1 MYHYIIGFIVIIL
14 IIIYSF
20 VPDTENI
27 ENIKIKQENNQKKRI
42 YEYKNK
48 VEPQNNICNENVCEL
63 KPMNENYKE
72 LYELYYYGIPNTYD
86 IEGNYI
92 PGVEP
97 DANKAIYY
105 LEQLIKSPEGTKLD
119 ILNLGKLYHQGM
131 HKFEPDIDKA
141 EDIFNNLIKDK
152 QITDDIWQ
160 QSIEGLQNIHKI
172 RVYKWLNIP
181 LNNEINNALNTD
193 DTEININLPDNIT
206 GDIIIDNETFNLNQ
220 ILLDADNNQLN
231 RQINNVRGSKKYND
245 LQNTH
250 DSQVLSTIKVS
261 LDKLM
266 KDKINNTND
275 KNMDVC
281 IHEINQYINKLP
293 DSDKK
298 KDAIKSLL
306 EVKHN
311 TNPLSHVGMSER
323 DILSLVW
330 NRIHNNEK
338 FNEDTIENLKHNM
351 FEELASMQEHGQ
363 TVCATGRM
371 TRLIDTLN
379 GVDEDVVIKPTYA
392 INEEMMNK
400 SSLIR
405 DRLLNEEKDK
415 DKLEAGTSSH
425 QEEFDK
431 KLKDTIISE
440 LKNDYVNSGILT
452 LSKFNTEI
460 KKWIDHI

>member
-1 MYHYIIGFIVIIL
+1 
-14 IIIYSF
+14 
-20 VPDTENI
+20 
-27 ENIKIKQENNQKKRI
+27 
-42 YEYKNK
+42 
-48 VEPQNNICNENVCEL
+48 
-63 KPMNENYKE
+63 
-72 LYELYYYGIPNTYD
+72 
-86 IEGNYI
+86 
-92 PGVEP
+92 
-97 DANKAIYY
+97 
-105 LEQLIKSPEGTKLD
+105 
-119 ILNLGKLYHQGM
+119 
-131 HKFEPDIDKA
+131 
-141 EDIFNNLIKDK
+141 
-152 QITDDIWQ
+152 
-160 QSIEGLQNIHKI
+160 
-172 RVYKWLNIP
+172 
-181 LNNEINNALNTD
+181 
-193 DTEININLPDNIT
+193 
-206 GDIIIDNETFNLNQ
+206 
-220 ILLDADNNQLN
+220 
-231 RQINNVRGSKKYND
+231 
-245 LQNTH
+245 
-250 DSQVLSTIKVS
+250 
-261 LDKLM
+261 M

-298 KDAIKSLL
+298 KDAIKSLS
-306 EVKHN
+306 EVKN
-311 TNPLSHVGMSER
+311 NNNPLSHVGMSER
-323 DILSLVW
+323 DILLLVW